1 MNAVNR
7 QELAPGVY
15 FSSVDD
21 GRFKTGC
28 ISVTMLVPLKKET
41 AAKNALLPQVLTRSC
56 KKYPDFLSLNKRLNS
71 LYGASV
77 AGYCRKFGEAQALT
91 LSIAGLDDR
100 FTMDKEQV
108 SAQLTELLCAMLFE
122 PKLEDGA
129 FCKQD
134 VEQER
139 RQLLDAIDAEYNEK
153 RVYAVN
159 RCIEIMC
166 KDEAFGIRRYG
177 SREEVE
183 KLTAQD
189 VYSAWEDV
197 LKTARVEVMMIGS
210 SDKTAAIDT
219 FRKAF
224 ERIRRQPAEIKTEIV
239 RSAGSVTRETEELN
253 VAQSKLVMAFRTG
266 VAEPDGNVM
275 AQRLMSA
282 VLGGT
287 PNSKFFVNVREKY
300 SLCYYCASRYDRNKG
315 ILTVESG
322 VETQNIEKAE
332 KEILNQIHA
341 LQNGEL
347 SGFEMEST
355 KLSMTNSFNSMSDT
369 VGGTEAWYI
378 SQLLDK
384 EQLTPEEAAKRVMD
398 VTAQQVI
405 SAAKKLS
412 LDTVYVLKP
421 NGAGNGEEKE
431 ESI

>member
-7 QELAPGVY
+7 QELSPGVY

-21 GRFKTGC
+21 GRFKTGR

-41 AAKNALLPQVLTRSC
+41 AARNALLPQVLTRSC

-100 FTMDKEQV
+100 FTIDKEWV
-108 SAQLTELLCAMLFE
+108 SAELTELLCAMLFE
-122 PKLEDGA
+122 PKFEEGA

-166 KDEAFGIRRYG
+166 KGEAFGIRRYG
-177 SREEVE
+177 SREAVE
-183 KLTAQD
+183 KLSPRD
-189 VYSAWEDV
+189 VYGAWEDV

-210 SDKTAAIDT
+210 SDKTAAVET
-219 FRKAF
+219 FRTAF
-224 ERIRRQPAEIKTEIV
+224 EKINRRPSEIKTEVV
-239 RSAGSVTRETEELN
+239 RGADSVTRQTEELD

-266 VAEPDGNVM
+266 IAEPDGDVM

-287 PNSKFFVNVREKY
+287 PNSKFFLNVREKY
-300 SLCYYCASRYDRNKG
+300 SLCYYCAARYDRNKG
-315 ILTVESG
+315 ILTVDSG

-347 SGFEMEST
+347 SDFEMDST
-355 KLSMTNSFNSMSDT
+355 KLSITNSFNSMSDT

-384 EQLTPEEAAKRVMD
+384 EQLTPEEASKRVMD
-398 VTAQQVI
+398 VSAQQVI
-405 SAAKKLS
+405 DAAKKLM
-412 LDTVYVLKP
+412 LDTVYVLRP
-421 NGAGNGEEKE
+421 NGNGEEKE
-431 ESI
+431 ESK

>member
-21 GRFKTGC
+21 GRFKTGR

-41 AAKNALLPQVLTRSC
+41 AARNALLPQVLTHSC
-56 KKYPDFLSLNKRLNS
+56 KKYPDFISLNKRLNS

-77 AGYCRKFGEAQALT
+77 MGYCRKFGESQALT

-100 FTMDKEQV
+100 FTIDKEQV
-108 SAQLTELLCAMLFE
+108 SAELTGLLCAMLFE
-122 PKLEDGA
+122 PKLEDGT

-159 RCIEIMC
+159 RCTEIMC
-166 KDEAFGIRRYG
+166 INEAFGIRRYG
-177 SREEVE
+177 SREAVE
-183 KLTAQD
+183 KLSERD

-197 LKTARVEVMMIGS
+197 LKTARVEVMMIGA
-210 SDKTAAIDT
+210 SDKTAAADT

-224 ERIRRQPAEIKTEIV
+224 EKVSRRPAEIKTEVV
-239 RSAGSVTRETEELN
+239 RSAGDITREAEALD

-266 VAEPDGNVM
+266 IAEPDDGVM

-300 SLCYYCASRYDRNKG
+300 SLCYYCAARYDRNKG
-315 ILTVESG
+315 ILMVDSG

-341 LQNGEL
+341 LQNGDL
-347 SGFEMEST
+347 SDFEMDST

-384 EQLTPEEAAKRVMD
+384 EQLTPEEASKRVMS
-398 VTAQQVI
+398 VSAQQVI
-405 SAAKKLS
+405 DAARKLT
-412 LDTVYVLKP
+412 LDTVYILKP
-421 NGAGNGEEKE
+421 SGAGEEKE
-431 ESI
+431 GAK

>member
-7 QELAPGVY
+7 QELGPGVY

-21 GRFKTGC
+21 GRFKTGR

-122 PKLEDGA
+122 PKLEDGT

-166 KDEAFGIRRYG
+166 KDEAFGIHRYG
-177 SREEVE
+177 SREAVE
-183 KLTAQD
+183 KLTPQD
-189 VYSAWEDV
+189 VYAAWEDV

-210 SDKTAAIDT
+210 SDKTAAVGT
-219 FRKAF
+219 FRRAF
-224 ERIRRQPAEIKTEIV
+224 EKITRKPSEMKTEIV
-239 RSAGSVTRETEELN
+239 RKADSVTRETEELN

-266 VAEPDGNVM
+266 VAEPDGDVM
-275 AQRLMSA
+275 AERLMSA

-315 ILTVESG
+315 ILTVDSG

-347 SGFEMEST
+347 SDFEMDST

-398 VTAQQVI
+398 VTSQQVI
-405 SAAKKLS
+405 DAAKKLT

>member
-21 GRFKTGC
+21 GRFKTGR

-384 EQLTPEEAAKRVMD
+384 EQLTPEEAARRVMD